1 MKNIIGLLCVLIL
14 FLVGMLQFLNSNG
27 ILLDQFLDK
36 FDATV
41 NIVSKPENARKNIVN
56 VQKVAKKHNLSFIK
70 DTYVPK
76 NNEKEQAKVNVFVFL
91 HDAEWFKSEFRNI
104 SLTESHRGLNKF
116 GRSDSFTLLTTKKV
130 NLKPFE
136 KINNNYS
143 SGDYHLKGSSNDID
157 EFIDTL
163 NRGGF
168 GIQAKQ
174 VYDFSL
180 PSDYTQAQF
189 FMCMTILSILIVA
202 LLFCCIVY
210 NSFLSREFA
219 VSALLG
225 HNKLRFC
232 LKKVVSL
239 TFIPFPVSFVALNIT
254 LYVLTGSGNFFRYI
268 YAVKTLYPAS
278 AIVMALIFAME
289 FVLLLFKVS
298 GLRPVYVLKG
308 YGKTYGKLTAVFK
321 ILSIATVLYMS
332 VITLFS
338 AYQYL
343 HLKPNIDKW
352 NNSKNYVDIY
362 CTWPSTYERDDE
374 KLQKKE
380 NVHRLPKIPSLE
392 NWSLKFNDNKVEA
405 SFAAKT
411 NNYYSLYVLGD
422 GGELGIS
429 DKVSKNKTAL
439 ASWERTENILSSWVH
454 FYGK

>member
-1 MKNIIGLLCVLIL
+1 
-14 FLVGMLQFLNSNG
+14 
-27 ILLDQFLDK
+27 
-36 FDATV
+36 
-41 NIVSKPENARKNIVN
+41 
-56 VQKVAKKHNLSFIK
+56 
-70 DTYVPK
+70 
-76 NNEKEQAKVNVFVFL
+76 
-91 HDAEWFKSEFRNI
+91 
-104 SLTESHRGLNKF
+104 
-116 GRSDSFTLLTTKKV
+116 
-130 NLKPFE
+130 
-136 KINNNYS
+136 
-143 SGDYHLKGSSNDID
+143 
-157 EFIDTL
+157 
-163 NRGGF
+163 
-168 GIQAKQ
+168 
-174 VYDFSL
+174 
-180 PSDYTQAQF
+180 
-189 FMCMTILSILIVA
+189 MCMTILSILIVA

-210 NSFLSREFA
+210 NSSLSREFA

-362 CTWPSTYERDDE
+362 CTWPSTHERDDE
-374 KLQKKE
+374 KLQK
-380 NVHRLPKIPSLE
+380 VVTPKLSALWDKLNKKGALMYFAPYTDLE
-392 NWSLKFNDNKVEA
+392 QNPADKNYNKTQE
-405 SFAAKT
+405 FEG
-411 NNYYSLYVLGD
+411 NYAYINKNFLNYTSVIGKS
-422 GGELGIS
+422 GRAIRI
-429 DKVSKNKTAL
+429 DKVKAGEWIVLTPENKRVTEDDKLKLKATHAFETGRTKKRSGREISKHQ
-439 ASWERTENILSSWVH
+439 SGTEFFHIR
-454 FYGK
+454 FTETPG